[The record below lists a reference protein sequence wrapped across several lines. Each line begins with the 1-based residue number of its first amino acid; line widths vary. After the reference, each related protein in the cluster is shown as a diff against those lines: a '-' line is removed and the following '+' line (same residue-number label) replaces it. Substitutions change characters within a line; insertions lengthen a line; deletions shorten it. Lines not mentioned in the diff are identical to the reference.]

1 MAAARPEILV
11 LAGVNGAGKSSVA
24 GARVLNAGGQFFNPD
39 LHASQLQIAEPGL
52 SIEEANSQAWQH
64 GRGLLQRAID
74 TGLNFAFE
82 STLGA
87 TTIPKLL
94 RDAAASHDVHILFV
108 GLDSPERHIAR
119 VAARVQAGGHDIPET
134 KIRSRY
140 TSSRANLIDLLP
152 SLASLRV
159 YDNSTEVP
167 ADRTTIPLPTLLLE
181 MEAGAI
187 TYEAPRGSIPDWA
200 KAIVQAARDLVKS
213 RTP

>member
-1 MAAARPEILV
+1 VATARPEILV

-24 GARVLNAGGQFFNPD
+24 GARVLDAGGLFYNPD
-39 LHASQLQIAEPGL
+39 LYARQLQVAQPGL
-52 SIEEANSQAWQH
+52 SIEEANGQAWQH

-74 TGLNFAFE
+74 TKVNFAFE

-87 TTIPKLL
+87 TTLPTLL
-94 RDAAASHDVHILFV
+94 KQAAISHDVHVLFV

-119 VAARVQAGGHDIPET
+119 VAARVRAGGHDIPEE

-140 TSSRANLIDLLP
+140 TSSRVNLINLLP
-152 SLASLRV
+152 FLASLRV

-167 ADRTTIPLPTLLLE
+167 TDGTTIPLPTRLLE
-181 MEAGAI
+181 MKGRAI

-200 KAIVQAARDLVKS
+200 KAIVQAARDHVKS